1 MVICVVVLVFLG
13 ISWGS
18 VGIVGLVLMGIG
30 EGFDIFMYWMVGVV
44 VLGVF
49 FGDKVLLLLDIINFV
64 LVVIGIDVF
73 LYIKNMMVMI
83 IFVMVF
89 VFLIY
94 FGVGF
99 FVIDVQSV
107 LFVKIVGI
115 ISVLED
121 NFIVMGWVLLLVFV
135 VMGLVLKKIFFF
147 FVLFV
152 GVVVG
157 GVFVMFM

>member
-99 FVIDVQSV
+99 FVIDV
-107 LFVKIVGI
+107 
-115 ISVLED
+115 
-121 NFIVMGWVLLLVFV
+121 
-135 VMGLVLKKIFFF
+135 
-147 FVLFV
+147 
-152 GVVVG
+152 
-157 GVFVMFM
+157 